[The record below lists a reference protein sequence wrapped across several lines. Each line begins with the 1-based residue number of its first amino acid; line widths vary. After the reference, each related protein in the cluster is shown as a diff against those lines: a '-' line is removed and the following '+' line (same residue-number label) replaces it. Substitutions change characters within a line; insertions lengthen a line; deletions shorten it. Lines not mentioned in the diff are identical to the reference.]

1 MDTLENLMEVSKH
14 SMPSESSIR
23 NTIKLHNLWNERRGY
38 YSKHNANSSNKLSP
52 DKFIN
57 KFEEILILHRLG
69 VNITD
74 IIDQLK
80 LKED

>member
-1 MDTLENLMEVSKH
+1 
-14 SMPSESSIR
+14 MPSESSIR
-23 NTIKLHNLWNERRGY
+23 NTIRLHNRLHNLWNERRGY